1 VTSSAK
7 LNPSKI
13 HMRIGSLTL
22 VALVAIGASGCG
34 RRGNL
39 EPAPDPTAVVK
50 PDNDPTHPQIH
61 HKPKPVEPPK
71 VPFVLDPLL

>member
-7 LNPSKI
+7 LNPSKN
-13 HMRIGSLTL
+13 HMRIGSL
-22 VALVAIGASGCG
+22 ALAVLIALGASGCG

-39 EPAPDPTAVVK
+39 EPAPDPNAVVK

>member
-1 VTSSAK
+1 VTSSA
-7 LNPSKI
+7 NISPSKI
-13 HMRIGSLTL
+13 KIRIGVLALIGL
-22 VALVAIGASGCG
+22 VAFGASGCG

-39 EPAPDPTAVVK
+39 EPAPDPNAVVK